1 VNWGKP
7 VKTLVFEARG
17 LGSAATLVLALS
29 AFAVQPACAQD
40 EADSEQIRDQTGQVL
55 DGGDIQSDAPLEQRV
70 RQQTEQLAQDPTLQ
84 HEPPKPQPEIPEP
97 QFSLPIPA
105 DLFLYLLLAT
115 LAICL
120 GLVGYHLYRTYAPGG
135 RALSKR
141 GDQPLEVATRAIGG
155 TVESA
160 LPEPDEIERLARAGA
175 YAEAIH
181 LMLLRALHALRRRL
195 GASWSKSMTS
205 REIVRRP
212 ELGPGDR
219 QALRMLVGAV
229 EISRFGE
236 QGANEQIYRTCLDH
250 YRLIGGE
257 RRNAEA

>member
-1 VNWGKP
+1 MG
-7 VKTLVFEARG
+7 F
-17 LGSAATLVLALS
+17 AAALVLALS
-29 AFAVQPACAQD
+29 ALTMQPARAQD
-40 EADSEQIRDQTGQVL
+40 EAESEQIRDQTGQVL
-55 DGGDIQSDAPLEQRV
+55 DGEDIQTDAPLEQRV

-84 HEPPKPQPEIPEP
+84 HEPPKPQPPKPELG
-97 QFSLPIPA
+97 FSLPIPG

-115 LAICL
+115 LVVCL
-120 GLVGYHLYRTYAPGG
+120 GVVALHLYRTYAPGG
-135 RALSKR
+135 RAWSKR
-141 GDQPLEVATRAIGG
+141 GDQTVELATQAIGG
-155 TVESA
+155 TAESP
-160 LPEPDEIERLARAGA
+160 LPESDEIEKLARAGA

-205 REIVRRP
+205 REIARRP

-219 QALRMLVGAV
+219 HALKVLVGAV
-229 EISRFGE
+229 EISRFGG
-236 QGANEQIYRTCLDH
+236 QGANEQIYRACLDH